1 MTPADRIPQPLELH
15 QPGGFRTQRTPAQGR
30 AGRVLTL
37 EREVDRLTAQV
48 EQLEREKADVETFAA
63 VAAHELVEP
72 LVMTEAYT
80 SILSERLDE
89 PEHAASRADLQA
101 LGRSV
106 ARLRLLTESVLLEAR
121 SNGHPI
127 DRIPVRVA
135 ALVADCLRLLDPEI
149 VAREAVVAVDDLP
162 DALADEALLSGVFS
176 NLLVNALKYSPRVGA
191 SIRIGGIT
199 ETRVTRYYVDS
210 EGPQIPPEDRTRIFD
225 RYQRGRG
232 ERRAAGAGL
241 GLNTCKRIIARH
253 GGEIGVEPINGDG
266 NRFFFTLPL

>member
-1 MTPADRIPQPLELH
+1 MTPVDRTPQSLELPQP
-15 QPGGFRTQRTPAQGR
+15 GAFRAQRTPLQGR

-37 EREVDRLTAQV
+37 EREVERLTAQV
-48 EQLEREKADVETFAA
+48 ELLEREKADVEAFAA

-72 LVMTEAYT
+72 LVMTEAYA
-80 SILSERLDE
+80 SILSDRLAE

-106 ARLRLLTESVLLEAR
+106 SRHRLLTESVLHEAR

-127 DRIPVRVA
+127 ARKPVRVA

-149 VAREAVVAVDDLP
+149 VARRAVVTVDDMP
-162 DALADEALLSGVFS
+162 DALADEALLNGVFT
-176 NLLVNALKYSPRVGA
+176 NLLINALKYCPRVGA
-191 SIRIGGIT
+191 SIRIGGISD
-199 ETRVTRYYVDS
+199 TRVARYYVDS
-210 EGPQIPPEDRTRIFD
+210 EGPPIPVEDRSRIFG
-225 RYQRGRG
+225 RFQRGRG
-232 ERRAAGAGL
+232 ERRVAGAGL
-241 GLNTCKRIIARH
+241 GLSICQRIVMRH